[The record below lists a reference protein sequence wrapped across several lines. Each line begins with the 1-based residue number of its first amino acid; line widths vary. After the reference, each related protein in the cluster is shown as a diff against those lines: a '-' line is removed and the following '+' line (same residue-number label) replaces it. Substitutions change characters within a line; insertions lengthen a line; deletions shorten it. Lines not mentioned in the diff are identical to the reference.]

1 MRALLALLLL
11 CACTQRLPDVADDDD
26 SGIFPDFDDDDS
38 ADDDDVGDDDD
49 TADDDDTTAGCP
61 APATAEDLVLD
72 ETCRVDLVITEDPA
86 LEIVWQ
92 VTDFV
97 EEPCFREVM
106 MTPLVV
112 PLTDDDG
119 DGQVGPGDD
128 RAVLFST
135 FCGGDYSGAGIIRA
149 LRGDGSDTLW
159 SQTDPAWRV
168 QPDSA
173 LAAADIDGD
182 GFPEIIAVNSA
193 HRLMALDHEG
203 NGIWLS
209 NASVPSGAE
218 RGGAFITDLE
228 GDGVLEILY
237 GAQVYDVAGN
247 LLATGAHGNGSNASR
262 PQFPT
267 SFAADVD
274 GNGVQEIVVGNALY
288 DGAGNTLWFNG
299 EPDGFPA
306 VGNFDA
312 DPQAEIA
319 VVFSNQVRIQDTDGT
334 VIAGPVTLPGSG
346 SGGPPT
352 VADFDGDGA
361 PEIGV
366 ANLAFYAVLDTDL
379 TLLWS
384 NPTTDASSSITGSS
398 AFDFDADGASEVVY
412 SDEHDVWVWDGSTG
426 DLIHRGDG
434 HASGTHLEYPVVAQV
449 IDDGPPQIVVGSN
462 NLGSAGWN
470 GITLLSDSG
479 RAWVN
484 TRSVWNQH
492 AFMPTHIND
501 DLTVPAA
508 PQMPWLVGQGFR
520 QNEVTTVPGVA
531 APDLQVELDF
541 VCDLD
546 CPNSLSVW
554 VRVLNEG
561 TTATSFDLTL
571 ARVSDGGILQTLPVI
586 GAGEASFGESLEFV
600 LDPALV
606 DGDLVFTIDSADS
619 VLECREGNNQLVV
632 SPSCP

>member
-1 MRALLALLLL
+1 MLLTLLLL
-11 CACTQRLPDVADDDD
+11 TACNQRLPGLDDDDSAGVSPDDDDRVNDDDAADDDVADDDD
-26 SGIFPDFDDDDS
+26 TPSCPD
-38 ADDDDVGDDDD
+38 
-49 TADDDDTTAGCP
+49 
-61 APATAEDLVLD
+61 PATGGDILLD
-72 ETCRVDLVITEDPA
+72 DTCRVDLEITVDPA

-97 EEPCFREVM
+97 DEPCFREVM

-119 DGQVGPGDD
+119 DGRVGPADE
-128 RAVLFST
+128 RAVVFST
-135 FCGGDYSGAGIIRA
+135 FCGSDYSGAGVIRA
-149 LRGDGSDTLW
+149 LRADGSDTLW

-168 QPDSA
+168 QPDAA

-203 NGIWLS
+203 NGLWLS
-209 NASVPSGAE
+209 AASVPSGAE

-228 GDGVLEILY
+228 GDGVLEILF
-237 GAQVYDVAGN
+237 GAQIYDVAGN
-247 LLATGAHGNGSNASR
+247 LLATGAHGHGSNASR

-267 SFAADVD
+267 SFAADLD
-274 GNGVQEIVVGNALY
+274 LDGVQEIVVGNAAY
-288 DGAGNTLWFNG
+288 DGAGNALWFNG

-306 VGNFDA
+306 VGNFDS
-312 DPQAEIA
+312 DPEGEVA
-319 VVFSNQVRIQDTDGT
+319 VVFSNQVRIQDSDGT
-334 VIAGPVTLPGSG
+334 LIAGPVTLPGSG

-352 VADFDGDGA
+352 VADFDGDGE

-366 ANLAFYAVLDTDL
+366 ANLAFYAMLDTDL
-379 TLLWS
+379 SLLWS

-412 SDEHDVWVWDGSTG
+412 SDEHDVWVWSGATG
-426 DLIHRGDG
+426 DLIYRGDG

-462 NLGSAGWN
+462 NLSSAGWN

-501 DLTVPAA
+501 DLTVPPTPA
-508 PQMPWLVGQGFR
+508 MPWAVGQGFR
-520 QNEVTTVPGVA
+520 QNEVTTVPGVP

-541 VCDLD
+541 VCDLA
-546 CPNSLSVW
+546 CPASLSVW
-554 VRVLNEG
+554 VQVANEG
-561 TTATSFDLTL
+561 ATATGFDVQV
-571 ARVSDGGILQTLPVI
+571 ARVSDGLVLDSFAVL
-586 GAGEASFGESLEFV
+586 GAVEASLGGSRELV
-600 LDPALV
+600 LDPSLLDGEVVVTV
-606 DGDLVFTIDSADS
+606 DPLGAVT
-619 VLECREGNNQLVV
+619 ECREGNNQLVLL
-632 SPSCP
+632 PACP